1 MGFLGKLRI
10 LLGQLLKNFSL
21 GYPKAEFLKK
31 KHFFEELYKIFYEND
46 CNLYLTKDETVM
58 DIDNKYKDKL
68 KKKIKFNNIISNEF
82 YEKMNKK

>member
-1 MGFLGKLRI
+1 
-10 LLGQLLKNFSL
+10 
-21 GYPKAEFLKK
+21 
-31 KHFFEELYKIFYEND
+31 
-46 CNLYLTKDETVM
+46 M